1 MSIYHYLQ
9 LVESLKPTN
18 QEAFDEYRNIVLTK
32 QVKKEKFVTNDHH
45 VYPRAFPNGNQ
56 YEKDELNI
64 VTLTYYWHL
73 MAHDALVRAFMNH
86 KHSGIVRASM
96 GGYSRTAFTLK
107 KYIDTEDIK
116 ILSESEIQDLYCLAK
131 ERNGI
136 ARKGRKHSVE
146 TIDKIINHPNWLK
159 GRENFKNR
167 ISKKE
172 YSEAEL
178 KAHKEK
184 SNIIIEHWHN
194 IDIKERKRRTANGL
208 KVMNSKKHKC
218 SICGKDGLTKGNLK
232 RWHEERCKFAN

>member
-1 MSIYHYLQ
+1 M
-9 LVESLKPTN
+9 
-18 QEAFDEYRNIVLTK
+18 
-32 QVKKEKFVTNDHH
+32 
-45 VYPRAFPNGNQ
+45 
-56 YEKDELNI
+56 
-64 VTLTYYWHL
+64 
-73 MAHDALVRAFMNH
+73 
-86 KHSGIVRASM
+86 
-96 GGYSRTAFTLK
+96 
-107 KYIDTEDIK
+107 
-116 ILSESEIQDLYCLAK
+116 LSESEIQDLYRLAK
-131 ERNGI
+131 ERQSI
-136 ARKGRKHSVE
+136 AMKNMSDEYRAKLSAARKGRKLSDETRAKISAANKGRKHSVE